1 MPLAERNNLVLDYLT
16 ESNAES
22 VAPLFM
28 KSFHAYEYFQ
38 RMMPDTPQ
46 AAKAWAEATQH
57 AIDDP
62 NTICLVVTDTS
73 TGAIVA
79 HGRWV
84 RPKAEGEKDQPGNEE
99 DRWGD
104 SFMEACDLKMA
115 EDLFGAFHKN
125 REQFMG
131 EEKHWCKCLLLSES
145 PIFVL
150 LGPPDSSDWLL
161 PCLDME
167 LLLTHPDY
175 QGKGCGSM
183 ILRHGLELADRDQ
196 LPCYIDSSSMGKAL
210 YEKLGWTLDHK
221 KDFDYG
227 LSYYFGVRQPQITS

>member
-104 SFMEACDLKMA
+104 SFMEACDSKMA

-131 EEKHWCKCLLLSES
+131 EEKHWY
-145 PIFVL
+145 
-150 LGPPDSSDWLL
+150 
-161 PCLDME
+161 ME

-196 LPCYIDSSSMGKAL
+196 LPCYIDSSPMGKAL